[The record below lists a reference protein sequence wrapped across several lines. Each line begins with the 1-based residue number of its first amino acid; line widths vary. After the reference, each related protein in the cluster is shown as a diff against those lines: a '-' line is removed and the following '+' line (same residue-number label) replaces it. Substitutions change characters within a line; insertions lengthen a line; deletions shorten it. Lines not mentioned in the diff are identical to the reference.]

1 MWNKF
6 LGLARFLFSYSE
18 KLERSGRRID
28 ELQRDMTDVI
38 KSIEIL
44 TLKIEHIQES
54 QRAEH
59 EKLLLQLENQLL
71 KFEKRLPPP
80 KN

>member
-1 MWNKF
+1 
-6 LGLARFLFSYSE
+6 LRLARFLFSYSE
-18 KLERSGRRID
+18 KLERSERRID

-80 KN
+80 TN

>member
-1 MWNKF
+1 MWEKILSF
-6 LGLARFLFSYSE
+6 VKSLGGYADRLD
-18 KLERSGRRID
+18 KCERQVENLSK
-28 ELQRDMTDVI
+28 ELKDATI
-38 KSIEIL
+38 SIQLL

-80 KN
+80 TN

>member
-18 KLERSGRRID
+18 KLERCELRID
-28 ELQRDMTDVI
+28 EIQRDMTDVI
-38 KSIEIL
+38 TSIEIL
-44 TLKIEHIQES
+44 TLKIEHLQES
-54 QRAEH
+54 QKEQH

-71 KFEKRLPPP
+71 RFEKRLAPPT
-80 KN
+80 N